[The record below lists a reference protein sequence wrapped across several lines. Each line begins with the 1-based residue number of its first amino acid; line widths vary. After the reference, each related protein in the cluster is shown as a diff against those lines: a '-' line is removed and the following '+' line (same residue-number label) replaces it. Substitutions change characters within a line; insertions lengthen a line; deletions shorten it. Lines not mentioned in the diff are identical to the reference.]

1 MPCGFSRR
9 RLGMLL
15 LVWVAFQ
22 PAQAEMPTDA
32 AAEADSYRVVRAAL
46 QLRDVSLRVHA
57 TCAQAA
63 PQLPAKTIGDYLAGF
78 LAAMGDGR
86 NQLSARCRPASGAAR
101 CELWLKHADEEDKWA
116 WGIAFQLDRLGRP
129 RPSSVECLGAG

>member
-1 MPCGFSRR
+1 MPCGFSRRR

-63 PQLPAKTIGDYLAGF
+63 PQPWRALQALLRVGLPAHVVAPGCAQR
-78 LAAMGDGR
+78 MR
-86 NQLSARCRPASGAAR
+86 
-101 CELWLKHADEEDKWA
+101 A
-116 WGIAFQLDRLGRP
+116 WWR
-129 RPSSVECLGAG
+129 